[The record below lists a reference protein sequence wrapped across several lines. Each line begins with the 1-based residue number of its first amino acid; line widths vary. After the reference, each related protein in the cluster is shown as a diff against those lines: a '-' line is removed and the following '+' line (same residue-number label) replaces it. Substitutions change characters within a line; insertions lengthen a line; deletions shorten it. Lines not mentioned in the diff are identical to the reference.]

1 MAEILNR
8 HKSLKSLMK
17 IVLHKNNLI
26 VIEEQEERK
35 IQEIYPII
43 RLALVFNKLK
53 IVLKDIQVISN
64 FKKAMYLSIYLL
76 NHFQE

>member
-17 IVLHKNNLI
+17 IVLDKNNLI

-43 RLALVFNKLK
+43 RLVLVFNKLK

>member
-1 MAEILNR
+1 
-8 HKSLKSLMK
+8 MK

-43 RLALVFNKLK
+43 RLVLVFNKLK